1 MGKRKRNEKD
11 DQQFGMNYSSSKY
24 ESERKL
30 LDRYGVRGQVI
41 KKPDNRDGD
50 NAYRGS
56 EDVRKDLQKA
66 MANDYDT
73 RRSLE
78 AASMAGNKK
87 ASKLI
92 KKGFNSF
99 QDMEDTQSFFKKQH
113 KKAGNGGDFSSTND
127 YMNLTQHLVE
137 KDRAK
142 QTASYDKKYAT
153 KDDLK
158 DLSKVKSVDEQVEEA
173 QYEPSEKVK
182 QAKERVAGYKE
193 GVTTGGDG
201 DEQRTQAADSYNKY
215 RLNLSTMK

>member
-1 MGKRKRNEKD
+1 MGKKRKRNEID
-11 DQQFGMNYSSSKY
+11 DAQFGTNYSSSKFKD
-24 ESERKL
+24 ERKL
-30 LDRYGVRGQVI
+30 LERYGVEGQSHGR
-41 KKPDNRDGD
+41 KGRT
-50 NAYRGS
+50 YRGS
-56 EDVRKDLQKA
+56 DDVRKDLQKA

-92 KKGFNSF
+92 KKGFKSF

-113 KKAGNGGDFSSTND
+113 KKAGGGGDFSSTND
-127 YMNLTQHLVE
+127 YMNLTQSLVK

-142 QTASYDKKYAT
+142 QTASYDEKYAT
-153 KDDLK
+153 KEE
-158 DLSKVKSVDEQVEEA
+158 LSELEKVKTVDEQVEEA
-173 QYEPSEKVK
+173 KPYEPSEKVK

-201 DEQRTQAADSYNKY
+201 DEQRAQAADSYNKY